1 MADPLSFVA
10 SILAIT
16 QLAAKL
22 TCLGYGYVSAVKR
35 APDDLMD
42 LMNEL
47 LALSRVLSILQVY
60 ADSSS
65 NAADSALYQ
74 LNGAN
79 NSPLQVCSQALE
91 KLLIR
96 MEPKD
101 GFKGFISNMK
111 WPLEEKE
118 TTQHI
123 ARIERHKT
131 LFMFALQADQI
142 SLSKVIELY
151 TENIDAAMQTI
162 QADISFMN
170 NMVKEV
176 KMEIGRTNS
185 IVRKTNDSVHDTS
198 IALSNLRIKSMEEF
212 MAQEF
217 WREKQYTQGM
227 GKKIHLIN
235 PSEASR

>member
-1 MADPLSFVA
+1 
-10 SILAIT
+10 
-16 QLAAKL
+16 
-22 TCLGYGYVSAVKR
+22 
-35 APDDLMD
+35 
-42 LMNEL
+42 
-47 LALSRVLSILQVY
+47 
-60 ADSSS
+60 
-65 NAADSALYQ
+65 
-74 LNGAN
+74 
-79 NSPLQVCSQALE
+79 
-91 KLLIR
+91 
-96 MEPKD
+96 
-101 GFKGFISNMK
+101 
-111 WPLEEKE
+111 
-118 TTQHI
+118 
-123 ARIERHKT
+123 
-131 LFMFALQADQI
+131 
-142 SLSKVIELY
+142 
-151 TENIDAAMQTI
+151 MQTI